1 MKKVILHIGHDK
13 TATCSIQDTLKH
25 NSSILDNYGYCYLL
39 PDGHTHHNK
48 LFITLFK
55 ENLINNNNLL
65 LTHEIE
71 RSRIEEMQ
79 KESRDWLIENLLNTR
94 ASTIV
99 FSGEHFPNFI
109 ESELDA
115 IKAFFNKTLGEV
127 EFEIYAYTRDPVSY
141 ASSAY
146 QQRARLFPSDT
157 KLIYFQYEKQ
167 IGRYLKAFGQN
178 SMKLFRFEDACKQ
191 PKGPV
196 CFLLNKMGLGD
207 DVIDRMKIYNDNE
220 SMSDMAV
227 DLLSYINR
235 KIPYTEQNLKKGL
248 RKRFDC
254 KHLTSLPGRIF
265 QLPEKDILKLSN
277 IITGDMIWLKNNFD
291 INYSVGYKSSNN
303 NNMQFDGSYIEQM
316 ITALRRLN
324 PIIKKLIYDYV
335 KLKTTETS
343 LDINS
348 QRNLRILEE
357 HFLKHYALTT
367 KLSYATLAYPQ
378 KIGIFIYNL
387 LKRSRTLR
395 LLKRRWIDSPI
406 P

>member
-1 MKKVILHIGHDK
+1 
-13 TATCSIQDTLKH
+13 
-25 NSSILDNYGYCYLL
+25 
-39 PDGHTHHNK
+39 
-48 LFITLFK
+48 
-55 ENLINNNNLL
+55 
-65 LTHEIE
+65 
-71 RSRIEEMQ
+71 
-79 KESRDWLIENLLNTR
+79 
-94 ASTIV
+94 
-99 FSGEHFPNFI
+99 
-109 ESELDA
+109 
-115 IKAFFNKTLGEV
+115 
-127 EFEIYAYTRDPVSY
+127 
-141 ASSAY
+141 
-146 QQRARLFPSDT
+146 
-157 KLIYFQYEKQ
+157 
-167 IGRYLKAFGQN
+167 
-178 SMKLFRFEDACKQ
+178 MKLFRFEDACKQ